1 MAYWKICQA
10 SEQRVIFFDTIKAL
24 DDASYLT
31 YYLKYQLAPVI
42 MGVKPSITLNIGK
55 RQGRM
60 ISKIKLLRI
69 IDELGLKGIIL
80 RDTKNGHIVLAYRK
94 CALEVI
100 LNETK
105 VKEFVEKLGYPSG
118 SVYAAVSHL
127 RKRYDHCHCPPEL
140 GIFLGFPVEDV
151 KDYMCGTS
159 KECLLCGYWQVYNNV
174 DEAEKTF
181 KKYDAAKAHMLTY
194 LLDELEKTS

>member
-1 MAYWKICQA
+1 MAYWKICQEN
-10 SEQRVIFFDTIKAL
+10 EQRVIFFDIIKSL
-24 DDASYLT
+24 DDVSYLK

-42 MGVKPSITLNIGK
+42 IGVKPSITLNIGK
-55 RQGRM
+55 RQGRI
-60 ISKIKLLRI
+60 ISKVKLLRI
-69 IDELGLKGIIL
+69 IGELGLKGIIL
-80 RDTKNGHIVLAYRK
+80 RDTKNGHIILAYRL
-94 CALEVI
+94 CTLRNI
-100 LNETK
+100 LDEPR
-105 VKEFVEKLGYPSG
+105 VKEVLESLNYPLG

-127 RKRYDHCHCPPEL
+127 RKRYDYCHCPPEL

-151 KDYMCGTS
+151 TDYMCGTS

-174 DEAEKTF
+174 DEAEKIF